1 VRKTVELLPHGGNGC
16 VDSVDVVCCGT
27 VCLASDK
34 TRYVNLTRLVFTGVR
49 AMACGKTA
57 AVLSEAS
64 EALCCRRFALP
75 VLCMG
80 DLLRGQERRRE

>member
-1 VRKTVELLPHGGNGC
+1 MLYKNF
-16 VDSVDVVCCGT
+16 
-27 VCLASDK
+27 LA
-34 TRYVNLTRLVFTGVR
+34 VLNLDADLWTEFTGVR

-57 AVLSEAS
+57 TVLGEAS

-75 VLCMG
+75 ILSMS